1 MRGRLIVAAA
11 GVLLLIFAGVAYVVV
26 VAPDATPGVRGLSA
40 AGINFTDSDGLIA
53 PGPFTAAFSPNGA
66 KLAVLSAAGIS
77 LSERGRL
84 TPVLKQDVAAASRVV
99 EMAWMPTA
107 DRLLVAEGPA
117 QARRLNVIDLQG
129 KVVAAA
135 TLSQPLSLDEGF
147 GIAVDSTNR
156 QAALIQVS
164 RDAIGGRR
172 HLDLAVVDLQSGAV
186 RVLPTPDIEES
197 RPYFVDD
204 SHVLVTSDSSVVTR
218 ASVVDLTTGASLAI
232 GSKAT
237 MSAGVLTDTDV
248 PVYQTLGL
256 NAAVWAPGRKLGD
269 LDKGAVLVALHPTG
283 AAGVERLAPDGEGA
297 TRLRVIA
304 LDPPRR

>member
-1 MRGRLIVAAA
+1 MRGRLIIAAA
-11 GVLLLIFAGVAYVVV
+11 GVLLLIVAGVAYVVV

-40 AGINFTDSDGLIA
+40 AGTTFTDSDGLVA

-77 LSERGRL
+77 LSDRGRL
-84 TPVLKQDVAAASRVV
+84 TPVLKQNVAGASRVV
-99 EMAWMPTA
+99 EMAWMPSS

-117 QARRLNVIDLQG
+117 PARRLNVIDLTG

-147 GIAVDSTNR
+147 GMAVDSTNR
-156 QAALIQVS
+156 KAALIQVN
-164 RDAIGGRR
+164 RDAVGGRR
-172 HLDLAVVDLQSGAV
+172 HLDLAVVDLQNGAV
-186 RVLPTPDIEES
+186 RILPTPDIEES
-197 RPYFVDD
+197 HPYFVDD
-204 SHVLVTSDSSVVTR
+204 NHVLVTADSSVVTR
-218 ASVVDLTTGASLAI
+218 ASVVDLADGSSLAV

-248 PVYQTLGL
+248 PVYQTLGET
-256 NAAVWAPGRKLGD
+256 AAVWAPGHKLGD

-283 AAGVERLAPDGEGA
+283 SAGVERLAPDAEGA

-304 LDPPRR
+304 LNPLRH